1 MFCNNCGAA
10 VPDRA
15 RFCGQCGFAVG
26 AAPQSQTRP
35 QAPAESQ
42 AGAAAGLGLDP
53 RDFEHPSMQRMNQL
67 LRGSVVLRKTAES
80 LSRKI
85 GKPWYEST
93 FNSIL
98 ATEKQYPRVHEIGLI
113 AARRLGARQL
123 PSFYVELDRG
133 YQSATYGS
141 EHDAFVNVGAFL
153 PRFLNDQELLFI
165 LGHEIGHLVS
175 QHALWTTVSMFLVG
189 QQRTNL
195 MAEGVMG
202 FISNPLKLIEGGVES
217 IVTNWMRVADFTAD
231 RAALLAVGSFET
243 AKRAIFLLHLRSRR
257 ELDEMDIDEWV
268 RQVEAQDQTMSK
280 LSQMMTSATPYL
292 GSRLVELR
300 NFAQSPQYESL
311 RQKVESGN
319 GGALDGLFD
328 EKGYLK
334 KFRPQKKGGPAAA
347 AGATGVKPPSA
358 SATPN
363 VPAAADTAK
372 APPAMGPEAKVR
384 MLEGSCPRCR
394 APFAFRLVALPDKPW
409 LDIPCKTCGGAFR
422 LKLDGIKDGNK

>member
-1 MFCNNCGAA
+1 MFCNNCGAPL
-10 VPDRA
+10 PDKA
-15 RFCGQCGFAVG
+15 RFCGQCGGQAPLPAQGPGG
-26 AAPQSQTRP
+26 AAGP
-35 QAPAESQ
+35 
-42 AGAAAGLGLDP
+42 AAGFGLDP
-53 RDFEHPSMQRMNQL
+53 REFEHPSMQRMNQL

-98 ATEKQYPRVHEIGLI
+98 ATEKQYPRVREIGLV
-113 AARRLGARQL
+113 AAQRLGAKQM
-123 PSFYVELDRG
+123 PSVYVELDRG

-202 FISNPLKLIEGGVES
+202 FISNPLKLVESGVES
-217 IVTNWMRVADFTAD
+217 VVTNWMRVADFTAD
-231 RAALLAVGSFET
+231 RAALLAVGSFDV

-300 NFAQSPQYESL
+300 NFAQSPQYEVL
-311 RQKVESGN
+311 RQKVETGSGV
-319 GGALDGLFD
+319 ALDGLFD
-328 EKGYLK
+328 ERGYLK
-334 KFRPQKKGGPAAA
+334 KFKTQKKGVPAAA
-347 AGATGVKPPSA
+347 RGTGVKPLPAPTNA
-358 SATPN
+358 SPK
-363 VPAAADTAK
+363 ADAAK
-372 APPAMGPEAKVR
+372 APPAPGPAAKVR
-384 MLEGSCPRCR
+384 MLEGSCPKCR

-409 LDIPCKTCGGAFR
+409 LDIPCKTCGGKFR
-422 LKLDGIKDGNK
+422 LKLDGIK

>member
-1 MFCNNCGAA
+1 MFCNNCGAPL
-10 VPDRA
+10 PDKA
-15 RFCGQCGFAVG
+15 RFCGQCGGSVQVPG
-26 AAPQSQTRP
+26 
-35 QAPAESQ
+35 QAPLP
-42 AGAAAGLGLDP
+42 AGRPVGGPEIAAGRGLDP

-67 LRGSVVLRKTAES
+67 LRGSVVLRKSAES

-113 AARRLGARQL
+113 AAQRLGAKQL
-123 PSFYVELDRG
+123 PSVYVELDRG

-141 EHDAFVNVGAFL
+141 EHDAFVNVGSFL

-202 FISNPLKLIEGGVES
+202 FISNPLKLVESGVES
-217 IVTNWMRVADFTAD
+217 VVTNWMRVADFTAD
-231 RAALLAVGSFET
+231 RAALLAVGSFDV

-300 NFAQSPQYESL
+300 NFARSPQYESL
-311 RQKVESGN
+311 RQCVETGSGIS
-319 GGALDGLFD
+319 LDGLFD
-328 EKGYLK
+328 DKGYLK
-334 KFRPQKKGGPAAA
+334 KFRPQKAGVAAAAGGAGVKPPPAPPLTPPGGSPKPAAA
-347 AGATGVKPPSA
+347 AKAPSA
-358 SATPN
+358 
-363 VPAAADTAK
+363 TAQ
-372 APPAMGPEAKVR
+372 AAKVR
-384 MLEGSCPRCR
+384 MLEGNCPKCR
-394 APFAFRLVALPDKPW
+394 VPFAFRLVALPDKPW
-409 LDIPCKTCGGAFR
+409 LDIPCKACGGKFR
-422 LKLDGIKDGNK
+422 LKLDGIK

>member
-1 MFCNNCGAA
+1 MRTKHLFGFVAGALL
-10 VPDRA
+10 VI
-15 RFCGQCGFAVG
+15 
-26 AAPQSQTRP
+26 AASL
-35 QAPAESQ
+35 PAENYKQ
-42 AGAAAGLGLDP
+42 EGCTVIGVGRNATVD
-53 RDFEHPSMQRMNQL
+53 
-67 LRGSVVLRKTAES
+67 GSVILRKTAES

-113 AARRLGARQL
+113 AAKRLGAKQQ
-123 PSFYVELDRG
+123 PSVYVELDQG

-175 QHALWTTVSMFLVG
+175 QHALWTTVSMLLVG
-189 QQRTNL
+189 QQRSNL

-202 FISNPLKLIEGGVES
+202 FISNPLKIVESGVES
-217 IVTNWMRVADFTAD
+217 AVTNWMRVADFTAD
-231 RAALLAVGSFET
+231 RAALLAVGSFEV

-257 ELDEMDIDEWV
+257 ELDELDIDEWV

-300 NFAQSPQYESL
+300 NFAQSPQYDAL
-311 RQKVESGN
+311 RQKVETGSGV
-319 GGALDGLFD
+319 ALDGLFD

-334 KFRPQKKGGPAAA
+334 KFRPQKTGVAAA
-347 AGATGVKPPSA
+347 AGGTGVKPPPGPPGTSPKADATKAPQAPA
-358 SATPN
+358 SA
-363 VPAAADTAK
+363 
-372 APPAMGPEAKVR
+372 AKVR
-384 MLEGSCPRCR
+384 MLEGSCPKCR

-409 LDIPCKTCGGAFR
+409 LDIPCKTCGGKFR
-422 LKLDGIKDGNK
+422 LKLDGIK